1 MKNFT
6 NDRHVMDKSTDGSM
20 SDVENLPV
28 KSEIFFD
35 DSFSSELGRL
45 EFLSRKSTFIAASV
59 VFNSKNHIFCAQM
72 THFDDTGHKMT

>member
-20 SDVENLPV
+20 SDVADVENLPV
-28 KSEIFFD
+28 KSEIFLD

-45 EFLSRKSTFIAASV
+45 EFLS
-59 VFNSKNHIFCAQM
+59 
-72 THFDDTGHKMT
+72 

>member
-45 EFLSRKSTFIAASV
+45 EFLS
-59 VFNSKNHIFCAQM
+59 
-72 THFDDTGHKMT
+72 